1 MRNLTVRFDRTKLVE
16 RDNSDGG
23 VYDVSDAGELIR
35 AVDNP
40 GFHKHG
46 EDECFIELG
55 APHDVSG
62 RCISLIENAAAF
74 SCGAVVSWDWT
85 AAFPEGAEVVGN
97 VVRISTCFL
106 LICFEMPSQFFCGST
121 QALQYR
127 PFPQGGGLD
136 TMVLSP
142 DEELLLLVTP
152 QPKAILMTRE
162 FDPIAE
168 VDVDASQDDVNQV
181 RTKVCRY

>member
-1 MRNLTVRFDRTKLVE
+1 MRNLTVRFERTKLVE

-106 LICFEMPSQFFCGST
+106 LICFEKPSQFF
-121 QALQYR
+121 LR
-127 PFPQGGGLD
+127 
-136 TMVLSP
+136 V
-142 DEELLLLVTP
+142 
-152 QPKAILMTRE
+152 
-162 FDPIAE
+162 
-168 VDVDASQDDVNQV
+168 
-181 RTKVCRY
+181 